1 MASSCSHPQNSV
13 TFPEPSLSRGIHPSL
28 VCICVC
34 VPSCAHRQARE
45 GTCGYPAL
53 TLALVSADVGE
64 AGSKLSGGQRQAVA
78 LARALIRKPRVLILD
93 DATSALDADSQLRVR
108 GTFC

>member
-1 MASSCSHPQNSV
+1 MLMFSELGRLSR
-13 TFPEPSLSRGIHPSL
+13 TFPIQLHHPSVL
-28 VCICVC
+28 GVCMCTSEPAC
-34 VPSCAHRQARE
+34 THRQAR
-45 GTCGYPAL
+45 GGMCGYPAL
-53 TLALVSADVGE
+53 TLPLVSAEIGE
-64 AGSKLSGGQRQAVA
+64 AGNQLSGGQRQAVA

>member
-1 MASSCSHPQNSV
+1 MCTSAP
-13 TFPEPSLSRGIHPSL
+13 
-28 VCICVC
+28 VCT
-34 VPSCAHRQARE
+34 HRQARG

-53 TLALVSADVGE
+53 TLPLVSAEIGE
-64 AGSKLSGGQRQAVA
+64 AGNQLSGGQRQAVA

>member
-1 MASSCSHPQNSV
+1 MLTSSELGHLSR
-13 TFPEPSLSRGIHPSL
+13 TFPIQGHPSFL
-28 VCICVC
+28 GVYMCVC
-34 VPSCAHRQARE
+34 APSCAHRQARG